1 MAEREDSQLIEPAP
15 AATRPP
21 RSRRRVRVGP
31 EVRERR
37 RRILRYVLLAGAAI
51 LIVNAVVGENGYL
64 ATLRARQEQARV
76 RAEVARLRQ
85 DNQQLQ
91 ELARRLKVDPIA
103 QEEAARRQFG
113 LIRPG
118 ETLVILRDAKPAS
131 Q

>member
-1 MAEREDSQLIEPAP
+1 MMKSAISPA
-15 AATRPP
+15 
-21 RSRRRVRVGP
+21 
-31 EVRERR
+31 
-37 RRILRYVLLAGAAI
+37 
-51 LIVNAVVGENGYL
+51 
-64 ATLRARQEQARV
+64 LRARQEQARV

>member
-1 MAEREDSQLIEPAP
+1 MAEREDPQSIEPAP
-15 AATRPP
+15 AAIRPP

-31 EVRERR
+31 DVRERR
-37 RRILRYVLLAGAAI
+37 RRILRDVLLAGAAI

-64 ATLRARQEQARV
+64 ATLRARQEQERV
-76 RAEVARLRQ
+76 RAEVTRLRQ
-85 DNQQLQ
+85 DNQQLR